1 MGHARVRLNV
11 EDVRDCPKMSWTYN
25 VRCFILC
32 KRTGMI
38 LSDISFLQKWM
49 CNFRRHVV
57 EAGCSAVFYSW
68 TALARGGICW
78 SPRSSSK
85 TNGSRHDWSCCEKVD
100 IFKTAELVKSIY
112 VAYLYLQGF
121 FFCGC
126 FIVIYNIFSHRM
138 FLLSDFLIKHWRF
151 ECCII

>member
-25 VRCFILC
+25 VKCFIPC

-57 EAGCSAVFYSW
+57 ETGCSAVFYSW

-112 VAYLYLQGF
+112 IAFLYLQKVF
-121 FFCGC
+121 FFFGC
-126 FIVIYNIFSHRM
+126 FIVIYNIFNQNVSVKVT
-138 FLLSDFLIKHWRF
+138 F
-151 ECCII
+151 